1 MALVAIGPT
10 HSGTQAHGRAA
21 GPAASHGIWQ
31 IKFEYG
37 ALGPACEIDAWIE
50 RDDCL
55 RPRQRRAH
63 QSFFVGDQGYVKF
76 GKRFG
81 DPPDNGRVVKRHG
94 SFNTIATGTRTIV
107 VGGSVARS
115 SAMAP
120 YSGSGPTRNRNR
132 EGPTVCA
139 VAEAGLTLPGLR
151 SAGTRGGITWRMN
164 GTSVATPRATRKIA
178 NGFATGQ
185 LKSSAI
191 TDVARHLVNPPA
203 PPPAQPKPPG
213 QPPAMPKKLPQA
225 DERKG
230 HGLIMD

>member
-1 MALVAIGPT
+1 
-10 HSGTQAHGRAA
+10 
-21 GPAASHGIWQ
+21 
-31 IKFEYG
+31 
-37 ALGPACEIDAWIE
+37 
-50 RDDCL
+50 
-55 RPRQRRAH
+55 
-63 QSFFVGDQGYVKF
+63 
-76 GKRFG
+76 
-81 DPPDNGRVVKRHG
+81 
-94 SFNTIATGTRTIV
+94 
-107 VGGSVARS
+107 
-115 SAMAP
+115 
-120 YSGSGPTRNRNR
+120 
-132 EGPTVCA
+132 
-139 VAEAGLTLPGLR
+139 
-151 SAGTRGGITWRMN
+151 MN